1 MRVRRSSQSGMSP
14 KKLVSIKNFAA
25 VSGHSEFWGRKL
37 MFLLV
42 LVTCVT
48 LENQTMCHEFPREAE
63 FASQDACHIA
73 AALERGRYNSR
84 I

>member
-1 MRVRRSSQSGMSP
+1 
-14 KKLVSIKNFAA
+14 
-25 VSGHSEFWGRKL
+25 

-48 LENQTMCHEFPREAE
+48 LVNQTMCHEFPREAE